1 MTILISCLRIFGHS
15 PDYGGRFKTAFI
27 DQSNNSTNPTFCF
40 AVKKKGKPSI
50 STFSTT
56 SRIST
61 QEIMNIVECLKLMK
75 HRDSTKQNY
84 YTVWKLFSKFCLRLD
99 VKPKSWEDRITL
111 FVGYLI
117 ENGKQSSTVRSY
129 VSAVK
134 NVLMDDGFDITED
147 RFLISSLTK
156 ACRITN
162 NEVRTRLP
170 IQRGLLI
177 ILLRQ
182 VQVKFAD
189 QPYLSILYWTV
200 KYCLF
205 WVGELT
211 KGNHPVLAKNVHI
224 GYNKR
229 KLLFLLRSSK
239 THDKGSKPQII
250 KILSTKQKSI
260 KSVKMSRCATN
271 DFAETELPCP
281 YLLLHQYARVRGPH
295 DNDFEPFFIYR
306 DKTPVRPTHM
316 RNCLRTALSE
326 CGFNAMAYCTHSLRS
341 GRSLDLLKLGLS
353 VETIKKLGR
362 WKSNTVFKYL
372 RDY

>member
-1 MTILISCLRIFGHS
+1 
-15 PDYGGRFKTAFI
+15 
-27 DQSNNSTNPTFCF
+27 
-40 AVKKKGKPSI
+40 
-50 STFSTT
+50 
-56 SRIST
+56 
-61 QEIMNIVECLKLMK
+61 MK
-75 HRDSTKQNY
+75 RNY
-84 YTVWKLFSKFCLRLD
+84 YTVWKLFSKFCLQLD

-134 NVLMDDGFDITED
+134 NVLMDNGFDIKED

-162 NEVRTRLP
+162 DEVRTRLP

-189 QPYLSILYWTV
+189 QPYLSILYQTLLSTA
-200 KYCLF
+200 YFGLF
-205 WVGELT
+205 RVGELT
-211 KGNHPVLAKNVHI
+211 KGDHPVLAKDVHI
-224 GYNKR
+224 EYNKR

-250 KILSTKQKSI
+250 KISSTKQKSV

-271 DFAETELPCP
+271 DLAGTELLCP
-281 YLLLHQYARVRGPH
+281 YLLLRQYAIVRGLY

-341 GRSLDLLKLGLS
+341 GQSLDLLKLGLS
-353 VETIKKLGR
+353 VKTIKKLGR